1 MQLLPLLIATR
12 LTSSPLAP
20 DWPRPRPRLAAA
32 AAAAAVVT
40 RL

>member
-1 MQLLPLLIATR
+1 MQLLPLLIPTP
-12 LTSSPLAP
+12 LKSSLLAP